1 MNRQLFVW
9 MLLLLF
15 PQMGKAQQFPL
26 KECLEMGMQNNA
38 DFKIQALMVEHKKAA
53 KRSIVQQFLPE
64 IGISVS
70 HAYNF
75 GSSIDPATNNR
86 LPSNIQS
93 NTFSLDARMQLFDF
107 SKWYATDIQKLDIE
121 IEKAELTVIENQFS
135 LLILEK
141 YIKGLALQEW
151 ALTQHS
157 QVENSWIQ
165 LQRIEKEV
173 AEGHRPQSDLYDINV
188 IYLQDKADLEETS
201 QKEILAKLELLQL
214 LNTYH
219 INADSLKLSVPESA
233 TAEEL
238 MVSDDHPI
246 LHKYRL
252 LQQKSEKEYRQLLS
266 NVLPSLGLNYS
277 YGTFFAQKIN
287 NFSDTRFQFGNQ
299 LKENKSH
306 YIGVSLYIPVFN
318 KGLSRQQRHIKSIE
332 QQSLTEEALKER
344 KRLDDFATVTHTKL
358 EHLQKARQSL
368 QKLREASLSS
378 FETTESKYQ
387 FAKTDASV
395 YKSAKNQLLLAQYN
409 LLSNQL
415 DQLAAYWSL
424 KLTFGSI

>member
-1 MNRQLFVW
+1 

-15 PQMGKAQQFPL
+15 PIAGKAQQFSL
-26 KECLEMGMQNNA
+26 EECLKLGSENNA
-38 DFKIQALMVEHKKAA
+38 DFKIQTLKVEQKMAA
-53 KRSIVQQFLPE
+53 KRSFAHQFLPE
-64 IGISVS
+64 IGISAS

-93 NTFSLDARMQLFDF
+93 NNFSLDARMQLFDF

-121 IEKAELTVIENQFS
+121 IEKAELEVIENQFN

-141 YIKGLALQEW
+141 YIKGLSLQEW
-151 ALTQHS
+151 ALTRHS
-157 QVENSWIQ
+157 QVENSAVQ

-173 AEGHRPQSDLYDINV
+173 AEGRRPQSDLYDINV
-188 IYLQDKADLEETS
+188 IYLQDKTDLEETS

-214 LNTYH
+214 LNTYD
-219 INADSLKLSVPESA
+219 INAETLVLSVPEPS
-233 TAEEL
+233 TKEVHIITDE
-238 MVSDDHPI
+238 HPA
-246 LHKYRL
+246 LKKYSL
-252 LQQKSEKEYRQLLS
+252 FQQKSAKEYRQLIS

-318 KGLSRQQRHIKSIE
+318 KDLNRQKRHLKLIE
-332 QQSLTEEALKER
+332 QQGFTEESIKES
-344 KRLDDFATVTHTKL
+344 KRLDDFAAATCTKIEL
-358 EHLQKARQSL
+358 LKKSQQSL
-368 QKLREASLSS
+368 QELREASLKS
-378 FETTESKYQ
+378 FATTESRYL

-409 LLSNQL
+409 LLLNQL
-415 DQLAAYWSL
+415 DQVAAYWSL
-424 KLTFGSI
+424 KLTFESI